1 VIEDVALYNMR
12 SQLKELREA
21 IKVVHAQNNE
31 TMCTLNKDL
40 GDYLFGN
47 ILRIYKIY
55 IFINCNK
62 IK

>member
-1 VIEDVALYNMR
+1 MIEDVALYNMR

-47 ILRIYKIY
+47 ILKIYKIY
-55 IFINCNK
+55 IYL
-62 IK
+62 

>member
-47 ILRIYKIY
+47 ILKIYKIY
-55 IFINCNK
+55 IYL
-62 IK
+62 